1 MTYAVKKINDNS
13 TQISQ
18 ITQIKNENRY
28 GMNSMIFVKDRE
40 LRALRIISMG

>member
-18 ITQIKNENRY
+18 ITQIKNVNRY
-28 GMNSMIFVKDRE
+28 GMNRMILAGGRE